1 MDAMRER
8 KDLRHCPVIL
18 VGRGG
23 EGGKRFSKP
32 DDPSTGSSAACGDSV
47 GNRFSKRDESS
58 KSASGEEG
66 SKGGKRSLKS
76 DDSSNS
82 FSGEDGSVSGSRKV
96 LSRTD
101 SPEPDDFCN
110 RHLSNL
116 GLVSWRSE
124 NWTPCTR
131 HWVLDDSWNGPSS
144 GPHCVGIDE
153 GQFESCLI
161 CAPNL
166 GPTSMFSIVTSSSRN
181 CSTWSVSVTFPRC
194 SSRSSL
200 QKNATSSPPSDK
212 PSA

>member
-1 MDAMRER
+1 MDAMQER
-8 KDLRHCPVIL
+8 KDLRHSPVIL

-32 DDPSTGSSAACGDSV
+32 DDPSTGSSAASCGIV

-110 RHLSNL
+110 RRLGNL
-116 GLVSWRSE
+116 GLVSSRSE

-131 HWVLDDSWNGPSS
+131 HCVLDDSWNGPSS
-144 GPHCVGIDE
+144 GPYCAGMAVRIMSDLCPKSWSDLDVLDRYKQFQELLDMVCV
-153 GQFESCLI
+153 CHV
-161 CAPNL
+161 PK
-166 GPTSMFSIVTSSSRN
+166 V
-181 CSTWSVSVTFPRC
+181 
-194 SSRSSL
+194 
-200 QKNATSSPPSDK
+200 
-212 PSA
+212 